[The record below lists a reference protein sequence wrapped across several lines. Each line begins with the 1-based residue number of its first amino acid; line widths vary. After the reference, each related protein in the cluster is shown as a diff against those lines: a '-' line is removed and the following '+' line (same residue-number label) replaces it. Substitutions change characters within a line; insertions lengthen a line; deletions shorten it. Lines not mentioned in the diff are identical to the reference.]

1 MLKVHLTTFKCVELA
16 TKSIIWNK
24 MELSRFKKLY
34 FGSLMTSS
42 AKILGPISLFCRT
55 GGVQF

>member
-24 MELSRFKKLY
+24 MESFVNNAELSRFKKLY

-42 AKILGPISLFCRT
+42 AKILGPISLF
-55 GGVQF
+55 